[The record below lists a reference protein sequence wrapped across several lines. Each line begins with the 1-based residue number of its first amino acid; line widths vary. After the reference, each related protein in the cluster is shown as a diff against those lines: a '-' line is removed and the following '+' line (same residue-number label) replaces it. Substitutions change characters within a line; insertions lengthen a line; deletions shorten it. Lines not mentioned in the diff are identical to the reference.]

1 MKAKMPR
8 PQVAAGFTPSPADF
22 LEEIGSPGIDRKSW
36 IKLPYQVAGILR
48 RAIADDV
55 WAPGE
60 KLPSART
67 LASGFGVSFRV
78 AVEALRILAGE
89 NRISLRAKSR
99 ALVNVEVSELRNHR
113 VLLVRPG
120 GVFEYADMA
129 VYEQLRTRLKE
140 AGYLVMLTTLSRV
153 GPRNRYDIAQLRA
166 DLRQPYEL
174 VVCPRTKPHVLDII
188 KSSGQRFAIV
198 PGMAVAAEK
207 CAGNIACDTG
217 PAAADFAGHCRRRK
231 IRRVMIVAKWRGD
244 GAGIQAALAAEGI
257 AAEVMI
263 VRAKVC
269 VFRGESIERLVFDAF
284 SRRFAREGK
293 SWLPEVLY
301 FTDDFACY
309 GAMNAMLTHAV
320 RVPEDVRV
328 ATVANR
334 GSLRAYKTSLTRI
347 EYDLRDMGD
356 AAAGILLSYLRS
368 GVFTENAAVRP
379 VFRVGGSFR

>member
-1 MKAKMPR
+1 
-8 PQVAAGFTPSPADF
+8 
-22 LEEIGSPGIDRKSW
+22 
-36 IKLPYQVAGILR
+36 
-48 RAIADDV
+48 
-55 WAPGE
+55 
-60 KLPSART
+60 
-67 LASGFGVSFRV
+67 
-78 AVEALRILAGE
+78 
-89 NRISLRAKSR
+89 
-99 ALVNVEVSELRNHR
+99 
-113 VLLVRPG
+113 
-120 GVFEYADMA
+120 
-129 VYEQLRTRLKE
+129 
-140 AGYLVMLTTLSRV
+140 
-153 GPRNRYDIAQLRA
+153 
-166 DLRQPYEL
+166 
-174 VVCPRTKPHVLDII
+174 
-188 KSSGQRFAIV
+188 
-198 PGMAVAAEK
+198 MAVADEK

-257 AAEVMI
+257 AAEVMV

-269 VFRGESIERLVFDAF
+269 VFRGESIERSVFDAF

>member
-8 PQVAAGFTPSPADF
+8 PQGAAGFTPSPADF
-22 LEEIGSPGIDRKSW
+22 LEEIGSPGVDRKSW
-36 IKLPYQVAGILR
+36 IKLPYQVAGVLR

-120 GVFEYADMA
+120 GVFEYADMV

-166 DLRQPYEL
+166 DLRRPYEL
-174 VVCPRTKPHVLDII
+174 VVCPRTKPHVLNII

-269 VFRGESIERLVFDAF
+269 VFRGESIERSVFDAF

-309 GAMNAMLTHAV
+309 GAMNAMFTHAV